1 MFLFERVE
9 AMEFELVEVK
19 VPKCLFPDDVELVF
33 LESEEDKLERD
44 CLLAVVRHP
53 ASFRKDNFVCLLVA
67 RPKPL
72 KPDWNPPKLKKGWMT
87 WDESCGWYWWE
98 SRPEYHAV
106 DSWTYPQ
113 SGDVFENEEI
123 GSVMAEILGC
133 PDCSGF
139 DERNCIWEVGE

>member
-1 MFLFERVE
+1 MDWRGSAASGRGVLLDFAWKVGVD
-9 AMEFELVEVK
+9 AMEYEMIQVK

-72 KPDWNPPKLKKGWMT
+72 NQTG
-87 WDESCGWYWWE
+87 
-98 SRPEYHAV
+98 SRR
-106 DSWTYPQ
+106 
-113 SGDVFENEEI
+113 G
-123 GSVMAEILGC
+123 
-133 PDCSGF
+133 
-139 DERNCIWEVGE
+139 